1 MQQNRHERVYY
12 ENDKGGRVEI
22 AYSFPFFLQSLSG
35 ADGINADITKISAA
49 GQDGTTITNVNL
61 TDRQMRLQGVIK
73 GYSKTEIEAY
83 RKKLLQVFNPKIEGW
98 LQYEYGDVKRKIRCQ
113 VEGGPKFSE
122 KFTGYRYQDFLVDFV
137 CASPYWQ
144 SLNTIEQNIATWTGL
159 FEFPLEIPEDGIEI
173 GVRQPSVIVN
183 IFNAGDVECGIKV
196 EFKAL
201 ATVVNPLLLNI
212 NTMEFIKINK
222 VMEKGEVITV
232 TTHFGNKRAE
242 LEKSGIKSN
251 AFNYI
256 DFEST
261 FLQLDVGD
269 NMLRYNADDGLDN
282 LSISIYYIP
291 QYLGV

>member
-22 AYSFPFFLQSLSG
+22 AYSFPFFLQGLSG
-35 ADGINADITKISAA
+35 TDGINADITKINAA

-61 TDRQMRLQGVIK
+61 TDRQMRLQGTIK
-73 GYSKTEIEAY
+73 GYSKADIETY
-83 RKKLLQVFNPKIEGW
+83 RKKLLQVFNPKVQGW

-113 VEGGPKFSE
+113 VESATRFSK
-122 KFTGYRYQDFLVDFV
+122 KFTGYRYQDFLIDFV
-137 CASPYWQ
+137 CANPYWQ
-144 SLNTIEQNIATWTGL
+144 NLNEIEQNIAKWSGL
-159 FEFPLEIPEDGIEI
+159 LEFPLEITEEGIEV
-173 GVRQPSVIVN
+173 GMRQPSVIVN
-183 IFNAGDVECGIKV
+183 IFNSGDVECGIKV

-212 NTMEFIKINK
+212 NTMEFIKINRT
-222 VMEKGEVITV
+222 MEEGEVITV

-251 AFNYI
+251 AFNYVDI
-256 DFEST
+256 EST
-261 FLQLDVGD
+261 FLQLDIGD
-269 NMLRYNADDGLDN
+269 NMLRYNADEGLDN
-282 LSISIYYIP
+282 LSISIYYTP